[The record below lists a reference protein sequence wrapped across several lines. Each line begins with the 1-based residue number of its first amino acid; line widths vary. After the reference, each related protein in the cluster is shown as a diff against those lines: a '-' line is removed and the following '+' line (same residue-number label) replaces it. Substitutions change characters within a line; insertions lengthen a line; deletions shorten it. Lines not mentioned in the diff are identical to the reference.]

1 MSYDTLNRVGISVGH
16 HPPAGQAC
24 ELSLVAPMLLVV
36 PTTSKN
42 SLDVGR
48 QGGCRGGLLSSQ
60 CRCSRRADTCRDR
73 CTSADPLQRVKQA
86 NPYCS
91 QRVVGVSEHR
101 QVGFL
106 EPKVGSEGTKR
117 SQGSGCRSNFSPCLP
132 TLPPAVH
139 PTPTKQRHLA
149 PCGCVWLRVALCH
162 ALTTLLAR
170 FPTHQ
175 VVTLKQVGPHHLDVA
190 CPARTALQLG
200 LLQPTA
206 LVVSSPIPRVPRGAT
221 QDQTLPREASSHPE
235 LGRQA
240 SWEPL

>member
-1 MSYDTLNRVGISVGH
+1 MSYDILNRVGISVGH
-16 HPPAGQAC
+16 HPPTGQAC

-48 QGGCRGGLLSSQ
+48 QGCCRGGLLSSQ

-91 QRVVGVSEHR
+91 QRVVGVSAHR

-106 EPKVGSEGTKR
+106 EPKVGSESTKGR
-117 SQGSGCRSNFSPCLP
+117 SGAGVCLIRP
-132 TLPPAVH
+132 LTCQRCHPLCTPPLPNSF
-139 PTPTKQRHLA
+139 RHA
-149 PCGCVWLRVALCH
+149 C
-162 ALTTLLAR
+162 TTLLAR
-170 FPTHQ
+170 LPTHQ
-175 VVTLKQVGPHHLDVA
+175 VVTLKQVGPHHLDLA